1 MGAKMLQA
9 ARRTGVLIALL
20 IALCWQGLAFA
31 QSSGTRNSGFAYDS
45 TSGLLTQEVVEP
57 GTPALRLQ
65 TDYTYDAFGNKIG
78 ATVSG
83 VDISTRTAGTTYD
96 AQGRFALSAT
106 NALGQSES
114 WQYDA
119 RFGLPTSH
127 TGPNGITTTWAYD
140 SFGRKIQELRADGT
154 KTQYTYQFCSGI
166 NGGTASCVSGGAY
179 LAKVTSLAVD
189 GVTPNAPYIITYFD
203 VLDREVA
210 RDTQGFDGSIVR
222 ASKQY
227 DSLGRVWKVSRP
239 YFVSGGTPQ
248 WTTYSYDTLGR
259 VISASMPDGTT
270 TQNAYHGLTTSE
282 TNALSQTRTVTK
294 NSRGEVLSVT
304 DALSQTMT
312 YRYDWSG
319 NLVRTTDAAGNIV
332 TATYDQRGRKITS
345 NDPDMGAWTY
355 TYNVLSQLTSQTD
368 AKSQV
373 STVSYDVLG
382 RTVQRVEPD
391 MTSVWVYDA
400 ATHGVGKLASTSIT
414 VGPGAGFQRS
424 VGYDTLGRPVQVAT
438 TIDSTVYTM
447 AAAYDANGRLN
458 QVSYP
463 SGFVA
468 NYTYNSLG
476 YANGLSDG
484 AIAQTYW
491 TANGLDAEGHLTQ
504 QTAGNGIVTNRSFS
518 ATNGRLLTVTAGTSN
533 AVQNLSYTYDSL
545 GNPLSRTDA
554 TSNLSES
561 FTYDPLNRLLS
572 ATVSTNVASAK
583 TFAYNAIGN
592 LLSKSDVGTYTYAP
606 PGSPQPHAV
615 MSISGSTLSTTF
627 TYDTNGNQTAGL
639 GRAITWTSYNKP
651 ASITQGTKTVS
662 FLDGTDHQRFKQVAP
677 EGTTLYI
684 KAFGVTAELVAPG
697 TTAAVWNDY
706 LSVGNVN
713 VGMHTTQVT
722 ALTVSTRYFHVDHL
736 GSIAVIT
743 DENGAI
749 VERLSYDAWGKRR
762 FPNGADD
769 AAGSIESLTTRG
781 FTGHETLDSVA
792 LVHMNGRVYDP
803 LVARMVS
810 ADPTVPDAMNAQA
823 WNRYSYV
830 GNDPLTFTDPSGF
843 SWLSEAFH
851 AVANFLTNNPIVRAI
866 ATIVLAVVLAPV
878 AAALLG
884 AGIAASVAAA
894 AASSAI
900 VTGLSGGNLGQA
912 LRAGA
917 IAGATALAFWGV
929 GGATNAVAGVQN
941 PFSVDHISPEFGTP
955 AYAFNVASHAGVGC
969 LSAVASGGQC
979 GPGALSGGIS
989 AAATPLVND
998 VFAKGSIGGIAAS
1011 AGVGGLASVAGGG
1024 KFENGAIT
1032 GAFGYMFNQ
1041 ATVSG
1046 AGAGTAAGGGV
1057 FDALLGGVG
1066 RLLSVLALPL
1076 TLSGDTPQNQYLYH
1090 FTNAA
1095 GYEGI
1100 TRAGYI
1106 NLSADGFVYLTP
1118 TPYSS
1123 ASLAVQ
1129 QLALARVP
1137 TGYFMIPQ
1145 ADAQPFG
1152 PPTTVD
1158 AANGQ
1163 PGGGFEIR
1171 APHTVS
1177 VRNSTFVQIR
1187 P

>member
-9 ARRTGVLIALL
+9 VRRTGVLIAVSV
-20 IALCWQGLAFA
+20 ALCWPGLASA

-45 TSGLLTQEVVEP
+45 TSGLLTQEVIEP

-65 TDYTYDAFGNKIG
+65 TDYTYDAFGNKTA

-83 VDISTRTAGTTYD
+83 VDITTRAASTTYD
-96 AQGRFALSAT
+96 AQGRFAVSAT

-127 TGPNGITTTWAYD
+127 TGPNGVTTTWAYD

-154 KTQYTYQFCSGI
+154 KTQYAYQFCSGV
-166 NGGTASCVSGGAY
+166 NGGTASCVSGAAY
-179 LAKVTSLAVD
+179 LAKMTSLAVD
-189 GVTPNAPYIITYFD
+189 GTTPNAPYIITYFD
-203 VLDREVA
+203 ALDREVA

-222 ASKQY
+222 ASRQY
-227 DSLGRVWKVSRP
+227 DSLGRVLKVSRP
-239 YFVSGGTPQ
+239 YAVVGGTPQ
-248 WTTYSYDTLGR
+248 WTTYTYDTLGR
-259 VISASMPDGTT
+259 VTSASMPDGTT
-270 TQNAYHGLTTSE
+270 VQNAYHGLTTTE
-282 TNALSQTRTVTK
+282 TNALGQTRTVTK

-304 DALSQTMT
+304 DAMGQTMT
-312 YRYDWSG
+312 YGYDAFGS
-319 NLVRTTDAAGNIV
+319 LVRTTDAAGNII
-332 TATYDQRGRKITS
+332 TATYDQRGRKIAS
-345 NDPDMGAWTY
+345 NDPDMGVWSY

-373 STVSYDVLG
+373 ATVSYDVLG

-391 MTSVWVYDA
+391 MTSVWVYDTA
-400 ATHGVGKLASTSIT
+400 AHGVGKLASTSIT
-414 VGPGAGFQRS
+414 SGPGAGFQRS

-438 TIDSTVYTM
+438 TIDSAVYTM

-468 NYTYNSLG
+468 NYAYNSLG
-476 YANGLSDG
+476 FANGLADG
-484 AIAQTYW
+484 VAAQTYW
-491 TANGLDAEGHLTQ
+491 TGNALDAEGHLTQ
-504 QTAGNGIVTNRSFS
+504 QTSGNGIVTNRSFS

-545 GNPLSRTDA
+545 GNPLSRIDA

-572 ATVSTNVASAK
+572 ATVSTNVAPAK

-615 MSISGSTLSTTF
+615 TAISGSTLSTTF
-627 TYDTNGNQTAGL
+627 TYDPVGNQTSGL
-639 GRAITWTSYNKP
+639 GRTITWTSYNKP

-662 FLDGTDHQRFKQVAP
+662 FLDGTDHQRFKQTAP

-713 VGMHTTQVT
+713 VGMRTTQVT
-722 ALTVSTRYFHVDHL
+722 ALTVSTRYFHLDHL

-743 DENGAI
+743 NESGAV
-749 VERLSYDAWGKRR
+749 VERLSFDAWGKRR

-781 FTGHETLDSVA
+781 FTGHEELDSVA

-803 LVARMVS
+803 LVARMIS

-843 SWLSEAFH
+843 SWFSEAFH
-851 AVANFLTNNPIVRAI
+851 WVTNTVSSVFKGIANFLTNNPIIRAI
-866 ATIVLAVVLAPV
+866 IQIAATIVLTPLLGPV
-878 AAALLG
+878 AAA
-884 AGIAASVAAA
+884 
-894 AASSAI
+894 AI
-900 VTGLSGGNLGQA
+900 VSFAITGISGGNLGQM

-917 IAGATALAFWGV
+917 ISGATAFAFWVAGGV
-929 GGATNAVAGVQN
+929 TNAVAGVQD
-941 PFSVDHISPEFGTP
+941 PFNAAHISPEFGKP
-955 AYAFNVASHAGVGC
+955 EYAFNVASHAGIGC

-979 GPGALSGGIS
+979 GPGALSGGVG
-989 AAATPLVND
+989 AAATPLVGD
-998 VFAKGSIGGIAAS
+998 LFTKGSIGAIAAS
-1011 AGVGGLASVAGGG
+1011 GAIGGLASVAGGG
-1024 KFENGAIT
+1024 KFENGAVT
-1032 GAFGYMFNQ
+1032 GAFGYMFNEC
-1041 ATVSG
+1041 ANGGCG
-1046 AGAGTAAGGGV
+1046 ASANPGNEWRYTGVGSNPDGVANDFTRPWLDDAAL
-1057 FDALLGGVG
+1057 ASGVG
-1066 RLLSVLALPL
+1066 RAYQFIGSFFSP
-1076 TLSGDTPQNQYLYH
+1076 SNQISFGANDNQIYH
-1090 FTNAA
+1090 ASRHLENA
-1095 GYEGI
+1095 GLE
-1100 TRAGYI
+1100 
-1106 NLSADGFVYLTP
+1106 SADIQTIQGLIRNDIGQ
-1118 TPYSS
+1118 S
-1123 ASLAVQ
+1123 
-1129 QLALARVP
+1129 
-1137 TGYFMIPQ
+1137 MPQ
-1145 ADAQPFG
+1145 AGRVTGSVNFNGMKIEYSGMRFG
-1152 PPTTVD
+1152 
-1158 AANGQ
+1158 NGNVNVGRITI
-1163 PGGGFEIR
+1163 P
-1171 APHTVS
+1171 
-1177 VRNSTFVQIR
+1177 
-1187 P
+1187 